1 MVDLASKYGVRLPVS
16 LIYLA
21 FLLKLILS
29 EDDDSDVGAD
39 LDAGRIDKSPHNNNI
54 GNTDDKLVV

>member
-1 MVDLASKYGVRLPVS
+1 MAALNDASLVS
-16 LIYLA
+16 P

-39 LDAGRIDKSPHNNNI
+39 PDAGRIDKSPHNNKI
-54 GNTDDKLVV
+54 GNTDDKRVV